1 MPLDTKTICRL
12 LQNANRPE
20 LAKILGEVWETPLL
34 DYADQLW
41 EKPVAPPPF
50 EIELREAFEIEFCRI
65 GYTEIEAKAYST
77 ALDRTRVLQTA
88 THLTV
93 SEGPTFLALH
103 HLSLL
108 GLPVAETYF
117 VGAFSGVP
125 FANAAWSGCL
135 NFSNRFDL
143 ETVIDPKAPGFAELK
158 RAESDRYRDSTERRI
173 SFIPGSMRD
182 SRVYQSKVPEKLTS
196 LLPYISEPIRKYVPV
211 VKPGDEFTAW
221 ASQFSAAQMRKIMPG
236 KSVLYFDLNEV
247 IRTYLI
253 LVLKNSQHPLFRF
266 LFEPTIRKTVL
277 DEFSPETPL
286 FTVEVHHKNKIRQET
301 VVFKDDMLQSQNFQ
315 LEVSPEKIIK
325 ALESGTLCPGLFI
338 TFTTL
343 CFINALICFGSFEQV
358 EYLAEFRRKWL
369 KLGFLE
375 QEIVR
380 AVNTSALTSGRC
392 IEESGVAV
400 NPLDLLLGF
409 RWSFM
414 ENQTVG
420 ELMRPLLPRLGIEV

>member
-50 EIELREAFEIEFCRI
+50 EIELRKAFETEFCRI
-65 GYTEIEAKAYST
+65 GYNEIEAKAYST

-143 ETVIDPKAPGFAELK
+143 GTVIDPKAPGFAELK
-158 RAESDRYRDSTERRI
+158 RAESDRYRASTERRL
-173 SFIPGSMRD
+173 SFIP
-182 SRVYQSKVPEKLTS
+182 
-196 LLPYISEPIRKYVPV
+196 
-211 VKPGDEFTAW
+211 
-221 ASQFSAAQMRKIMPG
+221 
-236 KSVLYFDLNEV
+236 
-247 IRTYLI
+247 
-253 LVLKNSQHPLFRF
+253 
-266 LFEPTIRKTVL
+266 
-277 DEFSPETPL
+277 
-286 FTVEVHHKNKIRQET
+286 
-301 VVFKDDMLQSQNFQ
+301 
-315 LEVSPEKIIK
+315 
-325 ALESGTLCPGLFI
+325 
-338 TFTTL
+338 
-343 CFINALICFGSFEQV
+343 
-358 EYLAEFRRKWL
+358 
-369 KLGFLE
+369 
-375 QEIVR
+375 
-380 AVNTSALTSGRC
+380 
-392 IEESGVAV
+392 
-400 NPLDLLLGF
+400 
-409 RWSFM
+409 
-414 ENQTVG
+414 
-420 ELMRPLLPRLGIEV
+420 